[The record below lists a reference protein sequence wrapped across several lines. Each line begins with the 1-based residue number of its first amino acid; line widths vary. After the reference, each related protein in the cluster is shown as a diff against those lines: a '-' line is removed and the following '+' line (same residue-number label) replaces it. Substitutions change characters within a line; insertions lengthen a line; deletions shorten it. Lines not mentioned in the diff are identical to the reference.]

1 LRDLR
6 PLLASVSQTP
16 EAPCT
21 YECAQHTINR
31 RPDTLDRY
39 WGDNLGYG
47 FQFSCA
53 SARRYTVIL
62 RGIEATKQECTSP
75 IGETRM
81 LDLGSAALLMV
92 ERELWHRLIYFNLRA
107 HFLDLRGLLFKLG
120 REGLN
125 FPLLLRNRSLELVL
139 QPFHFA
145 VFFEEFIEQHRIH
158 LVVADGIR
166 LSVDR

>member
-1 LRDLR
+1 LRLFRKRLR
-6 PLLASVSQTP
+6 HRAPTNVHNTQSTVAQTLSIHTRATISVTP
-16 EAPCT
+16 S
-21 YECAQHTINR
+21 NS
-31 RPDTLDRY
+31 
-39 WGDNLGYG
+39 
-47 FQFSCA
+47 SCA